1 MRKFVYKY
9 RFLTVVYETCRLT
22 CAQIRKLMGKKE
34 ICPVWYSFEEIP
46 EKTNK
51 ENFEINK
58 AWYSIRRPLHIHEHI
73 YYNLDNALAVN
84 PKIKGFA
91 LVFFMGL
98 GDYLYTTPLIEAIAK
113 KYPNMELWAYVSD
126 KMDRNNSPLVA
137 GLLKTNPHIKKV
149 KTFKG
154 IRNPFIWKNYDY
166 SEVIKNAPKDFLV
179 LPVYYEYKKISLH
192 RTASLFDT
200 FGLPFNERKNFPR
213 PIFYFPEEIPVKIA
227 DSIKTIK
234 KSAKGTKGIIFL
246 QLDSRSSSYTYPE
259 IDELVRRLIWDNY
272 LVLSVT
278 KCGVVDPHFKMLDIK
293 KFSFNEN
300 CHLLS
305 LLKKEFPLYI
315 ISLISVF
322 WSASAGLDIPNLGL
336 QHWFDPKLH
345 NMYYPNTLVLT
356 ESKYSKIPSKNQIV
370 VHENTDFTRHNKKI
384 IDFKVETILKY
395 LSHLISSK

>member
-1 MRKFVYKY
+1 MKRFIYKY
-9 RFLTVVYETCRLT
+9 RFLTVMYETCRWI
-22 CAQIRKLMGKKE
+22 CAKTNKILGKKE
-34 ICPVWYSFEEIP
+34 ICPVWYSFDETP
-46 EKTNK
+46 ENTNT
-51 ENFEINK
+51 ENLKINQD
-58 AWYSIRRPLHIHEHI
+58 WYSIKRSLHIHEHV

-98 GDYLYTTPLIEAIAK
+98 GDYLYTTPLIEALAK

-126 KMDRNNSPLVA
+126 KLDRNNSPLVA
-137 GLLKTNPHIKKV
+137 KLLKTNPNIKKV

-154 IRNPFIWKNYDY
+154 FRNPFIWKNYDY
-166 SEVIKNAPKDFLV
+166 SEVVEKAPKDFLI
-179 LPVYYEYKKISLH
+179 LPVYYEYKMISLH

-200 FGLPFNERKNFPR
+200 FGLPFNERKNFPK
-213 PIFYFPEEIPVKIA
+213 PVLYFPEEIPAKVA
-227 DSIKTIK
+227 DTLATIK

-259 IDELVRRLIWDNY
+259 IDELVRKLIWDNY
-272 LVLSVT
+272 FVLSVT
-278 KCGVVDPHFKMLDIK
+278 KSGVVDPHFKMLDIK

-305 LLKKEFPLYI
+305 LIKKEFPLYI

-336 QHWFDPKLH
+336 QHWFDTKLH

-356 ESKYSKIPSKNQIV
+356 EFKYSKIPSKKQIIV
-370 VHENTDFTRHNKKI
+370 REGIDFARHDKKI
-384 IDFKVETILKY
+384 IDFKVDAILKY
-395 LSHLISSK
+395 LKNLI